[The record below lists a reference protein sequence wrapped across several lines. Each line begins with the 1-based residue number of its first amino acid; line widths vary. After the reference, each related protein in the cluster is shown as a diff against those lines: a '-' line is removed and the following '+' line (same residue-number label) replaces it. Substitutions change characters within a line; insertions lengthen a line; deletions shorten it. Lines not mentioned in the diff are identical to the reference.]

1 MPTRAQTN
9 LNGVIKS
16 LGGLEDDDL
25 KSLESDGIKTTE
37 DLSFI
42 KFDDFNTQINVLK
55 RRKLDLVRQ
64 YLEMENHSVTTST
77 TMEDIK
83 KYVDGRMK
91 TAASHATV
99 NTNGIDVN
107 CGAPKVYIDHL
118 KEFSGDSINYEEWEG
133 AVEATLKQTHY
144 KDYLNQLPATG
155 NVWEQARN
163 QELYNMILSA
173 VRKGHAF
180 NLVEKV
186 KEDLDIGRLRNWK
199 DKHGARTRKSEN
211 SRRES
216 SGMITR
222 LRSATVM

>member
-16 LGGLEDDDL
+16 LCGLEDDDL
-25 KSLESDGIKTTE
+25 KRLENDGIKTAE

-91 TAASHATV
+91 TAATHATV

-107 CGAPKVYIDHL
+107 RGAPPKVYTDHL
-118 KEFSGDSINYEEWEG
+118 KEFSGDPIDYEEWEG
-133 AVEATLKQTHY
+133 ATEATLKQTHY
-144 KDYLNQLPATG
+144 KDYLNRLPVTG

-163 QELYNMILSA
+163 Q
-173 VRKGHAF
+173 
-180 NLVEKV
+180 
-186 KEDLDIGRLRNWK
+186 
-199 DKHGARTRKSEN
+199 
-211 SRRES
+211 
-216 SGMITR
+216 
-222 LRSATVM
+222 